1 MPRPLFVPTSSLAR
15 GSLLASETQQP
26 SRASSPPRSRSVA
39 EAAVLTAF
47 ALLAGF
53 AAGFFGFRKHPDTL
67 QMLATSGTPPQSAPL
82 PPSLLFERLC
92 AASGASTG
100 LTLSSIPGP
109 SRRGLVTPVAVKE
122 GAVLLEV
129 PLSTCIVEPNAL
141 PAELEDQGLPE
152 SFTWDVRLAVK
163 LLEAVEG
170 RGDLFWE
177 GYANLFPPPHDLA
190 LPFLLP
196 PSLLP
201 DMQHPEAMAAALAQQ
216 ERLRDLFPDMV
227 PSPDAP
233 EAEYPTPLM
242 WAWALVRS
250 RAFSCGP
257 NHFAFVPFLDMANHA
272 GHPNADFECAVR
284 AGGSYTLR
292 AACPLPAGAEVTISY
307 APRMDNQRQF
317 AQYGFVAPGGNPHDT
332 VAALADP
339 TRPLC
344 RSRLH
349 TTLRSRGMDP
359 DDWSTLAAPVAATLR
374 CLPFASGAPL
384 SVELEIENVMA
395 HLKALEVVAASDFPT
410 TLEAD
415 MSATRELLKG
425 PEVPDQRRLALLM
438 YRVERKLLSASARAI
453 LQDHLQALQSDPLR
467 T

>member
-1 MPRPLFVPTSSLAR
+1 MRCLLSSKTKGCQRASHGMSGSLSSCWRPLRVGATSSGRGMQTCSRHHTISRFHSYSRLRCSQTCSTPRPWR
-15 GSLLASETQQP
+15 
-26 SRASSPPRSRSVA
+26 
-39 EAAVLTAF
+39 
-47 ALLAGF
+47 
-53 AAGFFGFRKHPDTL
+53 
-67 QMLATSGTPPQSAPL
+67 L
-82 PPSLLFERLC
+82 P
-92 AASGASTG
+92 
-100 LTLSSIPGP
+100 
-109 SRRGLVTPVAVKE
+109 
-122 GAVLLEV
+122 
-129 PLSTCIVEPNAL
+129 
-141 PAELEDQGLPE
+141 
-152 SFTWDVRLAVK
+152 W
-163 LLEAVEG
+163 
-170 RGDLFWE
+170 
-177 GYANLFPPPHDLA
+177 H
-190 LPFLLP
+190 
-196 PSLLP
+196 
-201 DMQHPEAMAAALAQQ
+201 QQ
-216 ERLRDLFPDMV
+216 ERLHDLFPDMV

-307 APRMDNQRQF
+307 APQMDNQRQF

-453 LQDHLQALQSDPLR
+453 LQDHLQNLQSDPLR
-467 T
+467 M